1 MARKRSAPD
10 NEDAAW
16 LVQCPRCKQ
25 PKGKGCMVNNPS
37 ADPKTGEPRA
47 PYEAKQAHATRIAAG
62 LKWRQWHKGITT

>member
-1 MARKRSAPD
+1 
-10 NEDAAW
+10 
-16 LVQCPRCKQ
+16 
-25 PKGKGCMVNNPS
+25 MVNNPS